1 MLQDLAALTP
11 PLIVFVA
18 VIIGVIWLL
27 RREMAPKRRSGA
39 ADQSQRANND
49 SVGPREHD
57 RRT

>member
-11 PLIVFVA
+11 PLIMCAAF
-18 VIIGVIWLL
+18 IIGVIWLL

-39 ADQSQRANND
+39 ASESRRADND

-57 RRT
+57 R

>member
-39 ADQSQRANND
+39 VTQSRHGDND
-49 SVGPREHD
+49 SAEPREHD
-57 RRT
+57 TRT

>member
-1 MLQDLAALTP
+1 MLPDLEALTP

-39 ADQSQRANND
+39 ATESRDGDND
-49 SVGPREHD
+49 SVEPREHD
-57 RRT
+57 TRT